1 MIVSGNTENQVTQ
14 YKIRQKAHCVV
25 YGCKEYA
32 TVAVGKRKHDVA
44 STFLCEEHARNYYE
58 SLREIFNKNMVG
70 DDNPYRQ
77 TEVLKEVLVYILK
90 NVEDKL
96 NLQTIYFIADNLNVM
111 YDESDTKKKIIE
123 NCLIFL
129 KGGINNG

>member
-1 MIVSGNTENQVTQ
+1 MSKENEDKVTI
-14 YKIRQKAHCVV
+14 YPIKQKAHCAV
-25 YGCKEYA
+25 YGCKDLA
-32 TVAVGKRKHDVA
+32 TVAVGKRRHDVA

-70 DDNPYRQ
+70 DDEPYRQ
-77 TEVLKEVLVYILK
+77 AEVLKEIIVYMLK
-90 NVEDKL
+90 QADDKL

-111 YDESDTKKKIIE
+111 YDESETKKKIIE